1 MKSRHESEDIY
12 PKSIVYGKLVE
23 SYGGLG
29 ASFFLFIFSKHYR
42 VKVWREFRRSSAL
55 ERIEMLLL
63 GLVHTLIGVLI
74 CVLVVGILVFV
85 TSAAVAGFRSLL
97 SLG

>member
-1 MKSRHESEDIY
+1 MKTRQKREEIY
-12 PKSIVYGKLVE
+12 PKAIVYGKLVE

-29 ASFFLFIFSKHYR
+29 APFFLFLFSKHYR
-42 VKVWREFRRSSAL
+42 GKVWRTFRHGPAL
-55 ERIEMLLL
+55 EKIEMLLL

-74 CVLVVGILVFV
+74 GVLIVGILVFV
-85 TSAAVAGFRSLL
+85 TSALVAGFRSLL